1 MELKHLLGE
10 PPHIVLDQ
18 NASAMD
24 AIAAM
29 VENDISS
36 IIVDREDSEDAF
48 GIVTTKDIIGYVI
61 AKGLDP
67 NDVKIVDIC
76 SKPLISL
83 NNVELDIRW
92 VAKKMSDED
101 VSRLAVFDGEDLRC
115 IVSDVDV
122 LKAIEDKLKK
132 KGSDEPSEKGE
143 KRGDGE

>member
-1 MELKHLLGE
+1 
-10 PPHIVLDQ
+10 
-18 NASAMD
+18 MD

-36 IIVDREDSEDAF
+36 IIMDREDSEDAF
-48 GIVTTKDIIGYVI
+48 GIVTTKDIIGCVI

-67 NDVKIVDIC
+67 NEVKIADIC

-101 VSRLAVFDGEDLRC
+101 VSRLAVFDGENLRC
-115 IVSDVDV
+115 IVADVDI
-122 LKAIEDKLKK
+122 LKAIGNKLKEK
-132 KGSDEPSEKGE
+132 ASEKPSKNGAQG
-143 KRGDGE
+143 GDGECPR